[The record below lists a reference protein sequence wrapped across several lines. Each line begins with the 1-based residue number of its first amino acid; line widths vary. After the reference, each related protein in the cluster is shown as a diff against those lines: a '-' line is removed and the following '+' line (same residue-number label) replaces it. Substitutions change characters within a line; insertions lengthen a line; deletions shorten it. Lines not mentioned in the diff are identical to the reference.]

1 MIATPFNILAACA
14 TRRGLRRTI
23 SLMKLKLVSP
33 GGHQSSPLTGLIIA
47 RGFTSTPSRAPHS

>member
-1 MIATPFNILAACA
+1 MIATPFNILTACA

-23 SLMKLKLVSP
+23 SKLKLVSP

-47 RGFTSTPSRAPHS
+47 RGFTSTPPRAPHS